1 MLGGVLLHKEGCM
14 SGTRVMIAEDNE
26 LIALTLEEQLA
37 NLGYDVVGVAH
48 TGTEA
53 VRMCTKLQPD
63 IVLMDMQMPELSGD
77 VAAKEIAKQH
87 PTPVVMLTAYSDSDH
102 ILRAEDSG
110 ALAYLVKPINPEE
123 LPPTIDVALARF
135 RDIQQLRDR
144 VGTLQETLET
154 RKLIE
159 RAKGILM
166 KRRSIDGTA
175 AEELMRRRVEERGSE
190 IKDIAQAIVD
200 AEALWGQTNGNRRRG
215 N

>member
-1 MLGGVLLHKEGCM
+1 
-14 SGTRVMIAEDNE
+14 MIAEDNE
-26 LIALTLEEQLA
+26 LIALTLEEQLVT
-37 NLGYDVVGVAH
+37 LGYDVVGVAH

-110 ALAYLVKPINPEE
+110 ALAYLVKPVNPEE

-135 RDIQQLRDR
+135 RDIQHLRDR
-144 VGTLQETLET
+144 VDTLQETLDT

-166 KRRSIDGTA
+166 KRRSLDGAA
-175 AEELMRRRVEERGSE
+175 AETLMRQRAAERTTD
-190 IKDIAQAIVD
+190 IKTIAQAIVD
-200 AEALWGQTNGNRRRG
+200 AEVLWVTTTDTNDRRRRG

>member
-1 MLGGVLLHKEGCM
+1 M

-26 LIALTLEEQLA
+26 LIALTLEEQLS
-37 NLGYDVVGVAH
+37 NLGYNVVGVAH

-63 IVLMDMQMPELSGD
+63 IVLMDIQMPELSGD
-77 VAAKEIAKQH
+77 GAAKEIAKQQ
-87 PTPVVMLTAYSDSDH
+87 PTPVVMLTAYSDNEH

-135 RDIQQLRDR
+135 RDLQQLRDR
-144 VGTLQETLET
+144 VNSLQDTLDT
-154 RKLIE
+154 RKLVE
-159 RAKGILM
+159 RAIGILM
-166 KRRSIDGTA
+166 KRRGLDHQA
-175 AEELMRRRVEERGSE
+175 AEELLRQRAQERNST

-200 AEALWGQTNGNRRRG
+200 AEALWS
-215 N
+215 

>member
-1 MLGGVLLHKEGCM
+1 MA
-14 SGTRVMIAEDNE
+14 GTRVMIAEDNE

-37 NLGYDVVGVAH
+37 TLGYDVVGIAH

-63 IVLMDMQMPELSGD
+63 IVLMDMQMPEINGD

-87 PTPVVMLTAYSDSDH
+87 PTPVVILTAYSDNDH

-135 RDIQQLRDR
+135 RDIQHLRDR
-144 VGTLQETLET
+144 VDTLHDTLET

-166 KRRSIDGTA
+166 KRRNIDAAA
-175 AEELMRRRVEERGSE
+175 AETLMRQRAEERGSE
-190 IKDIAQAIVD
+190 IKEIAQAIVD
-200 AEALWGQTNGNRRRG
+200 AEALWSNTNDDHRRRRG

>member
-1 MLGGVLLHKEGCM
+1 MV
-14 SGTRVMIAEDNE
+14 GTRVMIAEDNE
-26 LIALTLEEQLA
+26 LIALTLEEQLVT
-37 NLGYDVVGVAH
+37 LGYDVVGVAH

-77 VAAKEIAKQH
+77 VAAKEIAKQR

-110 ALAYLVKPINPEE
+110 ALAYLVKPVNPEE

-135 RDIQQLRDR
+135 RDIQHLRDR
-144 VGTLQETLET
+144 VDTLQETLDT

-166 KRRSIDGTA
+166 KHRGLDGAA
-175 AEELMRRRVEERGSE
+175 AETLMRQRAAERNTN
-190 IKDIAQAIVD
+190 IKTIAQAIVD
-200 AEALWGQTNGNRRRG
+200 AEALWATTTDTSDRRRRG

>member
-1 MLGGVLLHKEGCM
+1 MP
-14 SGTRVMIAEDNE
+14 GTRVMIAEDNE
-26 LIALTLEEQLA
+26 LIALTLEEQLVT
-37 NLGYDVVGVAH
+37 LGYDVVGVAH

-77 VAAKEIAKQH
+77 VAAKEIAKQR

-135 RDIQQLRDR
+135 RDIQQLRNR
-144 VGTLQETLET
+144 VDTLQETLDT
-154 RKLIE
+154 HKLIE

-166 KRRSIDGTA
+166 KRRGLDAAA
-175 AEELMRRRVEERGSE
+175 AETLMRQRAAERTTD
-190 IKDIAQAIVD
+190 IKTIAQAIVD
-200 AEALWGQTNGNRRRG
+200 AEALWATTTDTYDRRRRG

>member
-1 MLGGVLLHKEGCM
+1 MG
-14 SGTRVMIAEDNE
+14 GTRVMIAEDNE
-26 LIALTLEEQLA
+26 LIALTLEEQLVT
-37 NLGYDVVGVAH
+37 LGYDVVGVAH

-110 ALAYLVKPINPEE
+110 ALAYLVKPVNPEE

-135 RDIQQLRDR
+135 RDIQHLRDR
-144 VGTLQETLET
+144 VDTLQETLDT

-166 KRRSIDGTA
+166 KRRSLDGAA
-175 AEELMRRRVEERGSE
+175 AETLMRQRAAERTTD
-190 IKDIAQAIVD
+190 IKTIAQAIVD
-200 AEALWGQTNGNRRRG
+200 AEVLWVTTTDTNDRRRRG